1 MRGPFRRAIET
12 APRGGYGSQAV
23 GSFPLSAAREL
34 RAPQRIRVLVA
45 DDEPHLRGALAE
57 LLAQEEQVFFVGA
70 AADADEAIALAERE
84 QPDVALLD
92 VKMPA
97 GGGPRAAREIQRL
110 SPSTRVI
117 ALSAFEDRPTVLEM
131 LRAGCVGYLVK
142 GTAAEEILGSIRR
155 VAQGGTSLSDEVVG
169 GIVHELSSQLRRQEI
184 EEEQIEARRDEIHRF
199 IAGEGLSMAYQPIV
213 NLEDHDVIGV
223 EALARFRSFP
233 MRRPDEWFAEARGI
247 DLGVDLELA
256 AIRQATIGLPKLP
269 PRSYLSVNCSHRAA
283 RSVDLAPILEPLAD
297 RMVVE
302 ITEHEAVDDYDEL
315 ARWLAP
321 LRGMGVRIA
330 IDDAGAGYASLRH
343 TLQIAPDIVKVDISL
358 TRSIDEDRGKRA
370 IAKALISFAQEMGMT
385 IVAEGIET
393 DAELRTLLELG
404 VRYGQGY
411 FLAQPGMLPDAR

>member
-1 MRGPFRRAIET
+1 M
-12 APRGGYGSQAV
+12 
-23 GSFPLSAAREL
+23 
-34 RAPQRIRVLVA
+34 
-45 DDEPHLRGALAE
+45 
-57 LLAQEEQVFFVGA
+57 
-70 AADADEAIALAERE
+70 
-84 QPDVALLD
+84 
-92 VKMPA
+92 
-97 GGGPRAAREIQRL
+97 
-110 SPSTRVI
+110 
-117 ALSAFEDRPTVLEM
+117 
-131 LRAGCVGYLVK
+131 
-142 GTAAEEILGSIRR
+142 
-155 VAQGGTSLSDEVVG
+155 
-169 GIVHELSSQLRRQEI
+169 HELSSQLRRQEI
-184 EEEQIEARRDEIHRF
+184 EEEQIEARRDEIQRF

-256 AIRQATIGLPKLP
+256 AIRQAVIGLPKLP

-302 ITEHEAVDDYDEL
+302 ITEHEAVDDYEEL

-411 FLAQPGMLPDAR
+411 FLAQPGMLPGAR